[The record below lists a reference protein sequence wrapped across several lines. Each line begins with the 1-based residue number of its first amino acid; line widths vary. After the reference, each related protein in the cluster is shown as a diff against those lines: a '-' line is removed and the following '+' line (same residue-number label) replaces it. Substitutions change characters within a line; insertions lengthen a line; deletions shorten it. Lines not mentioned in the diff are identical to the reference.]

1 MEKTQRHQMTDQVLI
16 VTDPDDIALDGCR
29 ILLVDLTVEQN
40 QAVSSSLLNI
50 SLSGKVILYSWS
62 SNDSIEWLLDKKSK
76 CNILLFNADSRNE
89 LLVGYLAAHPNSYY
103 FGQLRLLAG
112 ANNSRIY
119 GQEDCQSTLDYVI
132 TKNGKI

>member
-1 MEKTQRHQMTDQVLI
+1 MNEQVLI
-16 VTDPDDIALDGCR
+16 VTEPDDTSVDGCR

-50 SLSGKVILYSWS
+50 SLFSRVILYSWN
-62 SNDSIEWLLDKKSK
+62 SNDSIAWLLDKKSK
-76 CNILLFNADSRNE
+76 CSTVLFNASSCNQ
-89 LLVGYLAAHPNSYY
+89 LLVGYLAAHSNSYY

-112 ANNSRIY
+112 ANNSRMH
-119 GQEDCQSTLDYVI
+119 GQEDCQLTLDYVI